1 MRYDKPFHSEMK
13 HIKNFSDNLSEER
26 LSFLDG
32 KRLGDVDIFIECNA
46 PVRKV
51 RRIIEKRTCQEYWR
65 TREGRADNGDRHRM
79 RRHVT
84 NQFKNLYGAVPSGF
98 RYCA

>member
-1 MRYDKPFHSEMK
+1 MGNVVFTKEQQAVIDAPIEDILVSAAAG
-13 HIKNFSDNLSEER
+13 S
-26 LSFLDG
+26 G
-32 KRLGDVDIFIECNA
+32 KTTVL
-46 PVRKV
+46 V

-84 NQFKNLYGAVPSGF
+84 NQFKNLYLKIINGTSTH
-98 RYCA
+98 